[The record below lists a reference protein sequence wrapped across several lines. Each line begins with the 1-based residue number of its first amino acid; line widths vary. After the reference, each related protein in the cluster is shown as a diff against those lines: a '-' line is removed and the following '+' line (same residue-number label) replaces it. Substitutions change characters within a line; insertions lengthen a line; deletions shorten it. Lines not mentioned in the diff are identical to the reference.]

1 MTVRKAVIP
10 AAGLGTRF
18 LPVTK
23 VQPKEMLP
31 VVDKPGIQY
40 IVEDAVRAGIED
52 ILIVT
57 GRGKGAIED
66 HFDRSLELE
75 HHLEAAGKT
84 EELEEVRRIGDMAEV
99 HFVRQKEPLGFG
111 HAVSVARSHVGDEP
125 FVVMVGDE
133 IVPERIDDEP
143 PFLPRMIECHEETG
157 SSVVAVQRMPLEEIS
172 SYGVVDPDDWKA
184 DDLVRMKGMVEKPSR
199 EDAPSDLG
207 SVGHY
212 IFSPD
217 IFDALDQTS
226 AGVGGEIQL
235 TDAINLL
242 AREKSVYAYVHD
254 GPIYDVGKK
263 LDYLKATIELAL
275 RRDDLAKPLR
285 DYLNEV
291 VNRGRS
297 AVRPSLP
304 R

>member
-18 LPVTK
+18 LPATK
-23 VQPKEMLP
+23 AQPKEMLP

-40 IVEDAVRAGIED
+40 MVEDAVRAGIED
-52 ILIVT
+52 ILVIT
-57 GRGKGAIED
+57 SRGKTTIED
-66 HFDRSLELE
+66 HFDRDLELE
-75 HHLEAAGKT
+75 HHLEMAGKR
-84 EELEEVRRIGDMAEV
+84 EELAEVRRIGEMAEM

-111 HAVSVARSHVGDEP
+111 HAVSVARAHVGNEP

-133 IVPERIDDEP
+133 IVPERIEGEK
-143 PFLPRMIECHEETG
+143 PFLPRMLECYEQTG

-172 SYGVVDPDDWKA
+172 SYGVVDPGDWDD
-184 DDLVRMKGMVEKPSR
+184 DDLVRMKGMVEKPSA

-212 IFSPD
+212 VFSPE
-217 IFDALDQTS
+217 IFDAIDRTS

-242 AREKSVYAYVHD
+242 ANQRTVYAYVHD
-254 GPIYDVGKK
+254 GPIYDVGNK
-263 LDYLKATIELAL
+263 LDYLKATIELML
-275 RRDDLAKPLR
+275 RRDDLAKPLKE
-285 DYLNEV
+285 YLNEV
-291 VNRGRS
+291 VSRGQ
-297 AVRPSLP
+297 
-304 R
+304 

>member
-18 LPVTK
+18 LPATK
-23 VQPKEMLP
+23 AQPKEMLP
-31 VVDKPGIQY
+31 VIDKPGIQY
-40 IVEDAVRAGIED
+40 VVEDAVRVGIED
-52 ILIVT
+52 ILVVT
-57 GRGKGAIED
+57 SRGKGAIED

-75 HHLEAAGKT
+75 HHLEAAGKL
-84 EELEEVRRIGDMAEV
+84 EELAEVRAIGEMGEI

-111 HAVSVARSHVGDEP
+111 HAVSVARAHVGGEP

-133 IVPERIDDEP
+133 IVPERIEGEK
-143 PFLPRMIECHEETG
+143 PFLERMIECYEKTD

-172 SYGVVDPDDWKA
+172 SYGVVDPAGWEA
-184 DDLVRMKGMVEKPSR
+184 EDLVKMKGMIEKPPA
-199 EDAPSDLG
+199 EEAPSDLG

-212 IFSPD
+212 VFSPD
-217 IFDALDQTS
+217 IFDAIDETS

-242 AREKSVYAYVHD
+242 AQEQSVYAYVHE

-275 RRDDLAKPLR
+275 RRDDLAKPLKE
-285 DYLNEV
+285 YLNEV
-291 VNRGRS
+291 VSRG
-297 AVRPSLP
+297 
-304 R
+304 